1 MCTDQLVQNMTTQ
14 TATRSKDGKSARE
27 AVIEAATRLIHLKG
41 YQNTTLDDV
50 LSASGV
56 GKGNFYH
63 YFKSKED
70 LGYAILDRVVDAF
83 LERALEP
90 CFADPDGARLAQIRC
105 FLGRVRDAQRERNC
119 IGGCVFGNLAAELSD
134 VHEGFRARLAGLF
147 SRWRARLTAVLTEAQ
162 QRGEVTEQCRPEAV
176 AHFLV
181 ASLEGAI
188 LLSKLTKDIGVMD
201 QCVEEMTRYLS
212 LYETAR

>member
-1 MCTDQLVQNMTTQ
+1 MTEQ
-14 TATRSKDGKSARE
+14 TATRAKEGRSTRE
-27 AVIEAATRLIHLKG
+27 VVIEAATRLVHLKG
-41 YQNTTLDDV
+41 YQNTSLDDV

-83 LERALEP
+83 LQRALEP
-90 CFADPDGARLAQIRC
+90 CFEDPAGARLAQIRC
-105 FLGRVRDAQRERNC
+105 FLGRVRDVQRERNC
-119 IGGCVFGNLAAELSD
+119 VGGCVFGNLAAELSD

-147 SRWRARLTAVLTEAQ
+147 SRWHERLTQALIVAQ
-162 QRGEVTEQCRPEAV
+162 ERREVTEQCRPEPV

-188 LLSKLTKDIGVMD
+188 LLTKLTKDIEVMD
-201 QCVEEMTRYLS
+201 RCVEEMNRYLS
-212 LYETAR
+212 LYETSR